1 MTSFADIMEFAMLGE
16 FFRQIVGL
24 PFGCS
29 CFVIDGLMRM
39 PGVAVNACL
48 MSGSSDAVRGL

>member
-1 MTSFADIMEFAMLGE
+1 MEFAMLGE

-39 PGVAVNACL
+39 SGVAVNACL